1 MKNSLIVA
9 LAMFLLASCSDEA
22 KFKTVVNEDGSFE
35 KTITVTSSDSSMKK
49 HQYLGVSDSLV
60 WNYKL
65 VKKATKDTSS
75 LSSTLKKVEEIS
87 SIPLKKESADSSIVH
102 ERVTYDH
109 QFSKKFSSTD
119 AFNKEQQQ
127 QKNNL
132 PISASFNKRFRW
144 FYTYF
149 DYAETYGP
157 INFLPT
163 PAEDFIN
170 AQDFDFIAKLPAEGK
185 PLSKADSVFLENLNV
200 KISDQYGSVAYF
212 NHVSEMVLQNLKE
225 EEARLIWKENEK
237 QIFEKLTSKESSYDT
252 DVLPLLDSLN
262 IRKYLDE
269 DNFDKANKAFEE
281 KLAYLMWASD
291 SHFTIEIEMP
301 GTISTHNAD
310 SVTNRVAM
318 WKPSSLKFLL
328 KPYTFQVSARK
339 VNEWAWVVSAVFIG
353 AVVYVSVRYSKKRN
367 T

>member
-1 MKNSLIVA
+1 MKNSLIIIM
-9 LAMFLLASCSDEA
+9 AMILLASCSDEA

-35 KTITVTSSDSSMKK
+35 KTITVTSSDSISKN
-49 HQYLGVSDSLV
+49 HQYLGISDSLV

-65 VKKATKDTSS
+65 VKKVTKDTSS

-87 SIPLKKESADSSIVH
+87 SIPLKKESKDSSIVH

-119 AFNKEQQQ
+119 EFNKEQQQ

-149 DYAETYGP
+149 DYAETFGP
-157 INFLPT
+157 INFLST

-212 NHVSEMVLQNLKE
+212 NQISEMVLQNLKE

-237 QIFEKLTSKESSYDT
+237 QVFEKLTSKESSYDT

-262 IRKYLDE
+262 IRKFLDE
-269 DNFDKANKAFEE
+269 ANFDKANKAFEE

-301 GTISTHNAD
+301 GNIVKQNAD
-310 SVTNRVAM
+310 SLNYNTAI

-328 KPYTFQVSARK
+328 KPYTFEVSSRKANIWAWIVSAIGIIL
-339 VNEWAWVVSAVFIG
+339 VVGLSIR
-353 AVVYVSVRYSKKRN
+353 RYLK
-367 T
+367 